1 MTDFDAKVSPKS
13 HYSLKNMHN
22 FSQKSE
28 LKFSTLLQRLVGWEA
43 RERRRARDWER
54 IEARE
59 AEQRRQMAKEARRL
73 RDFLENYD
81 DEKDDR

>member
-1 MTDFDAKVSPKS
+1 M
-13 HYSLKNMHN
+13 
-22 FSQKSE
+22 
-28 LKFSTLLQRLVGWEA
+28 VGWEA

-54 IEARE
+54 IESRE

-81 DEKDDR
+81 DEKDDRLEIFKIVRKGQNLKVSIISKVLSLQLNKLLY